1 MVPELAE
8 LLLTYEPPRCSPS
21 SIRVHRV
28 HTIESTWDLFYLA
41 TSSLFL
47 AALSEPQLCL
57 LAQSIERRILAEELE
72 LVRASKKVVMGFPE
86 VQGEMWEA
94 DGDELKED
102 LTFIPREP
110 VCSSF
115 VQPLLRR
122 SRL

>member
-1 MVPELAE
+1 MQPFLHQSPHNAE
-8 LLLTYEPPRCSPS
+8 HLGPLLPG
-21 SIRVHRV
+21 
-28 HTIESTWDLFYLA
+28 D
-41 TSSLFL
+41 LFL
-47 AALSEPQLCL
+47 AALSEPQHCL

-94 DGDELKED
+94 DGDALKED

-115 VQPLLRR
+115 VQSLLR
-122 SRL
+122 SRLWVWLCSLQL